1 MRLAMRSNE
10 IASSRSPSAVRGYLE
25 RWLRSSPLSAATTT
39 ILVVAAIYFARSVLA
54 PLAFALLLSVVLA
67 GAVSRV
73 ERLGFRSWRIG
84 RVAAVLLVSLAI
96 SGAFMATGWTV
107 VHQGRQLAQELPEY
121 QRNLAERVRAPI
133 DAIDGALRKL
143 RNAPPPGARDP
154 SPALELVPADAELV
168 GFVAGWAGSIASLAA
183 TAGVVVV
190 LLIFILIEREDL
202 RDRLLRVAGRSE
214 LRSTGATL
222 RETSERV
229 EGYIKALTLLNLGHG
244 LAVGIGL
251 ALLGLPGALLFG
263 MLAALL
269 RFIPYAGPLIAGSA
283 PLAMALAAFDG
294 WPMVLSVGAYLGAL
308 ELVSNNFVEPW
319 LYGTRVGLS
328 PFAVVLSAIFWGWIW
343 GPVGLVLATPLT
355 VCLVV
360 MGRHVR
366 GLEKLSILL
375 SGSQPL
381 HPHERI
387 YDRLLARDRAGAT
400 ALFAE
405 QDRDRSPSQTWDE
418 TLMPALRLLERDRRR
433 WDLEA
438 ETLAFARESYVLWI
452 AEWTT
457 GKGDRSPEE
466 APVFCLPL
474 AAFGDEIASE
484 GVARLL
490 ELNGVASRVLPLR
503 FEPAYREVLAREA
516 EAVVV
521 ISALESDPT
530 QIDQLV
536 KRVRRSM
543 PQHQILVGLWAQASE
558 RVDEVRT
565 LTGTEPNVAIVTSVA
580 EVVALVGRRTRAGP
594 GEPPQ
599 RNAATMRAVL
609 APETL

>member
-1 MRLAMRSNE
+1 M
-10 IASSRSPSAVRGYLE
+10 
-25 RWLRSSPLSAATTT
+25 TTT

-73 ERLGFRSWRIG
+73 EHLGFRSWRIG

-121 QRNLAERVRAPI
+121 QRNLAERVREPI
-133 DAIDGALRKL
+133 DAVDGALRKL

-168 GFVAGWAGSIASLAA
+168 GLVAGWAGSIASLAA

-202 RDRLLRVAGRSE
+202 RDRILRVAGRSE

-263 MLAALL
+263 MLSALL

-375 SGSQPL
+375 SDSQPL

-387 YDRLLARDRAGAT
+387 FDRLLARDRDGAT

-418 TLMPALRLLERDRRR
+418 TLMPALRLLECDRRQR
-433 WDLEA
+433 GLDEEA
-438 ETLAFARESYVLWI
+438 LAFARESYLLWI

-457 GKGDRSPEE
+457 ARDEGSPAE

-484 GVARLL
+484 GLARLL
-490 ELNGVASRVLPLR
+490 ELNGIASRVLPRR
-503 FEPAYREVLAREA
+503 FEQAYPEVLARET

-521 ISALESDPT
+521 VSALESDPT
-530 QIDQLV
+530 PIDQLV

-543 PQHQILVGLWAQASE
+543 PRQQILVGLWAQTSE
-558 RVDEVRT
+558 RVEEVRT
-565 LTGTEPNVAIVTSVA
+565 LTGTESNVTIVTSVA
-580 EVVALVGRRTRAGP
+580 EVVALIGRGRRTRTGP

-599 RNAATMRAVL
+599 RSAATMLAVL
-609 APETL
+609 APESS